1 MILMIQTIPS
11 TQNFNMPI
19 YTLECTVCDFIDERH
34 CTFEVA
40 KFAQCRVC
48 DAPTRLL
55 LSSPLIRG
63 GDTPIHHGHTPRHL
77 DKGFNAEWDSIY
89 KDK

>member
-1 MILMIQTIPS
+1 
-11 TQNFNMPI
+11 MPI
-19 YTLECTVCDFIDERH
+19 YTIGCTVCDYIEE
-34 CTFEVA
+34 CSCSYAYA
-40 KFAQCRVC
+40 KDALCPVC
-48 DAPTRLL
+48 NAPTKLL

-89 KDK
+89 EDK